1 MTTTPSIT
9 QKTYRPC
16 PRSNRNRQEGPLG
29 ACPHVAMPLWPS
41 LLGRW
46 KPGQKAAPGASAP
59 LPTQDFEAL
68 QEQCLRDG
76 CLFEDSSFPATLSSI
91 GSGPLLRKLPP
102 CLQWRRP
109 PELHSNPHFYSA
121 EAKRLDLCQGLVGD
135 CWFLAALQALTL
147 HQDILSQ
154 VVPLNQS
161 FTKKYAGIF
170 QFRFW
175 HFGKWVPVVIDD
187 RLPVTE
193 AGQLVF
199 VSSTYK
205 NLFWGAL
212 LEKAYAKLCGSYED
226 LQHGEVSD
234 ALLDFTGGVTVTIK
248 LAEAPGNLWDILAGA
263 IYGRTLI
270 GCQTHLGNERVL
282 ENGLVDGHAYTL
294 IGIRKVTCK
303 HAPEYL
309 VKLRNPW
316 GKVEWKGDWSD
327 SSRTW
332 ELLSPKEK
340 MMLLRKNNDGEFW
353 MSLKDFIAHFK
364 LLVICK
370 LTPGLLRHEVGQ
382 KWSYTMLEGRWEK
395 GSTAGGPMTLPRA
408 RDTFWKNPQFLLS
421 VWRPQ
426 EGEMFPKPCSVLV
439 SLLQKPRHRHRNRKP
454 PLAIGFYLFRM
465 SKVSSRFGAMSH
477 LAKPLW
483 RFGLTVAAFNRGSE
497 HVRQECQLLV
507 CGSTELLP
515 FFLLPGPQETLFPL
529 QVSAPHSYPIFHWG
543 TLDLANKRSLYSW
556 LLAKG
561 PRPGHQPGFFDD
573 REKLPREFFL
583 QNNPLSFPE
592 AFLPEKE
599 VSQELWLQPGT
610 YLIVPCTSVA
620 CQESEF
626 VLRVFSRK
634 HIFYEIGS
642 NSGIVFSK
650 EIEDQ
655 TEGHDE
661 VFAKLFEQCPEI
673 NAVQLQRI
681 LNHLTWSGLGSTRPL
696 FSLDACQGI
705 LARLDLNASGTM
717 SIQEF
722 RDLWKQLTL
731 YQEVFHKQDRAGSG
745 CLNCAQLQAAM
756 KDAGITLSHDIC
768 LLMLT
773 RYGNPSLQMDFVS
786 FVLLMLR
793 AEEMESI
800 FQNLTQDGKGIYLQ
814 KSEWL
819 MMTLYC

>member
-1 MTTTPSIT
+1 
-9 QKTYRPC
+9 
-16 PRSNRNRQEGPLG
+16 
-29 ACPHVAMPLWPS
+29 MPLWPP

-193 AGQLVF
+193 AGQLIF

-395 GSTAGGPMTLPRA
+395 GSTAGGPMTLHRA
-408 RDTFWKNPQFLLS
+408 RGAFWKNPQFLLS

-465 SKVSSRFGAMSH
+465 SK
-477 LAKPLW
+477 
-483 RFGLTVAAFNRGSE
+483 
-497 HVRQECQLLV
+497 
-507 CGSTELLP
+507 
-515 FFLLPGPQETLFPL
+515 
-529 QVSAPHSYPIFHWG
+529 
-543 TLDLANKRSLYSW
+543 
-556 LLAKG
+556 
-561 PRPGHQPGFFDD
+561 FFDD

-756 KDAGITLSHDIC
+756 KDAGIALSRDIC